1 MGHHGKMDTE
11 GEGKIM
17 TRPRFCL
24 GTLTG
29 SLLLYAFLVMLPL
42 SACTRQEGR
51 PIPEATV
58 QTLKIGTT
66 TEQDVLKRLGPPE
79 SKKRLLGEELW
90 TYRHVL
96 HQGFASVETK
106 IRILRLRFDD
116 RGILQNIEQKN
127 RKYESLF

>member
-1 MGHHGKMDTE
+1 
-11 GEGKIM
+11 M

-29 SLLLYAFLVMLPL
+29 NLLLYAFLAILPL

-51 PIPEATV
+51 PIPEAAV
-58 QTLKIGTT
+58 LALKIGTT
-66 TEQDVLKRLGPPE
+66 TEQDVLKRLGTPE